1 MEIVSQTAL
10 VSINATM
17 IVQLFSF
24 LIFLFIITRIM
35 FRPLRRTIEDRSAH
49 VQQLQHEMVL
59 QEKKLDEISAATA
72 KEEKTLKA
80 EAFLESEQRESSAI
94 EEAQVLIGQA
104 REEITMQQRKATADI
119 QGRIEAAREQLVKET
134 EPLVLMIMEK
144 ILGRGVQP

>member
-1 MEIVSQTAL
+1 
-10 VSINATM
+10 M